1 MLTIFQ
7 VDETSYDLKED
18 LGWMTDFPESFNA
31 PKVRTSYKT
40 IPGRNGELDLTE
52 IDGYRYYEPI
62 EFTIIA
68 NRLCRTSA
76 EIIQYGSQ
84 LMNLFNGKRGRI
96 YLDTADYYYD
106 GRITV
111 GAYERDGLRLGVEL
125 TIRAFPYR
133 LAEEM
138 TQITK
143 TVSGSGTVT
152 LSNGNMPVVPTITS
166 TASMT
171 LAWDTYSVQ
180 ISAGEDILVPDLVL
194 EDGNTEITLTGTG
207 TITFTYQEGIF

>member
-1 MLTIFQ
+1 
-7 VDETSYDLKED
+7 
-18 LGWMTDFPESFNA
+18 
-31 PKVRTSYKT
+31 
-40 IPGRNGELDLTE
+40 
-52 IDGYRYYEPI
+52 
-62 EFTIIA
+62 
-68 NRLCRTSA
+68 
-76 EIIQYGSQ
+76 
-84 LMNLFNGKRGRI
+84 
-96 YLDTADYYYD
+96 
-106 GRITV
+106 
-111 GAYERDGLRLGVEL
+111 
-125 TIRAFPYR
+125 
-133 LAEEM
+133 M

-194 EDGNTEITLTGTG
+194 EDGDTEIALTGNG

>member
-1 MLTIFQ
+1 MFTIIQ
-7 VDETSYDLKED
+7 VDETLYDLKED

-31 PKVRTSYKT
+31 PKVRTNYKT

-52 IDGYRYYEPI
+52 IDGRRYYEPI

-138 TQITK
+138 TQITQ

>member
-31 PKVRTSYKT
+31 PKVRTNYKT

-52 IDGYRYYEPI
+52 IDGHRYYEPI
-62 EFTIIA
+62 EFTIVA

-76 EIIQYGSQ
+76 EMIQYGSQ

-152 LSNGNMPVVPTITS
+152 LSNGNMSVVPTITS

-171 LAWDTYSVQ
+171 LAWDTYSVL

-194 EDGNTEITLTGTG
+194 EDGDTEITLTGTG